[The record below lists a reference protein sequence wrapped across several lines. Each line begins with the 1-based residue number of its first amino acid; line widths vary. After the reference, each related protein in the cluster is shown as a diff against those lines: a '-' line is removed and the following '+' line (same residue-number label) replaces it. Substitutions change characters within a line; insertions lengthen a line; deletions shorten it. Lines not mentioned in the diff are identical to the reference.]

1 MRSHAFS
8 EGLLHDSP
16 GAGRRSNPP
25 ACPWVFH
32 CSATWRP
39 LVARAGYAVGFLI
52 VILGRQ
58 QLFAENTLTV
68 ILPRCCTKTEQP

>member
-1 MRSHAFS
+1 
-8 EGLLHDSP
+8 
-16 GAGRRSNPP
+16 
-25 ACPWVFH
+25 
-32 CSATWRP
+32 
-39 LVARAGYAVGFLI
+39 VARAGYAVGFLI